1 MIMGIRIGTAG
12 RPASTKE
19 PGTVGGIR
27 RVAELGLNALE
38 VQFVRGVNMGP
49 SLAAECGET
58 ARSLDVALS
67 VHAPYYVNLCSREK
81 CAAGKKRILD
91 SCMRAEKM
99 GAGPV
104 VFHPG
109 YYAGDESY
117 AMVRD
122 ACRDMAK
129 RTGATLGLETTG
141 RVSQFGTLDEIL
153 RVCGEVKNCVPVVD
167 YSHLYARGAGTVDYE
182 DVFKK
187 VRAAGFRHM
196 HCHVSCVK
204 WSPAQDGGGNELAHL
219 PWDALEPDLDRLM
232 ALIRKQKMDF
242 TLISESPNLE
252 EDALRM
258 GKALGL

>member
-1 MIMGIRIGTAG
+1 MEIRIGTAG
-12 RPASTKE
+12 RPASAKE

-49 SLAAECGET
+49 GLAKECGET
-58 ARSLDVALS
+58 ARLMGVALS

-81 CAAGKKRILD
+81 SAASRKRILD
-91 SCMRAEKM
+91 SCLRAEKM
-99 GAGPV
+99 GANPV

-109 YYAGDESY
+109 YYSGEKSY

-122 ACRDMAK
+122 ACRDMASK
-129 RTGATLGLETTG
+129 TSATLGLETTG
-141 RVSQFGTLDEIL
+141 KVSQFGTLDEIL
-153 RVCGEVKNCVPVVD
+153 GICSEVGSCVPVVD
-167 YSHLYARGAGTVDYE
+167 YSHLYARTAGTVNYE

-187 VRAAGFRHM
+187 IHKAGYKHL

-204 WSPAQDGGGNELAHL
+204 WSRAHDGGGNELAHL
-219 PWDALEPDLDRLM
+219 PWDAREPDLDGLM
-232 ALIRKQKMDF
+232 ALIKKQKMGF

-252 EDALRM
+252 TDALRM
-258 GKALGL
+258 KRALGL